1 MSGHFSPLE
10 ILLMATL
17 GSVVGGVVALAK
29 WFYSY
34 LNKTNQERAEE
45 IKSSVTVQTEL
56 KGVIS
61 HNNYLVEQLPDRIED
76 KLKAVMIDEKIQS
89 AIQSQRKQG

>member
-1 MSGHFSPLE
+1 
-10 ILLMATL
+10 MATL
-17 GSVVGGVVALAK
+17 GSVVGGVVVLAK

-56 KGVIS
+56 KGVIK

-76 KLKAVMIDEKIQS
+76 KLKAVMIDERIQ
-89 AIQSQRKQG
+89 AAMQSQREQG